1 MLAYQIQMRGSR
13 VLFLTYFLPLMT
25 QWAAVR
31 ILVALIND
39 PPQANLYRRDVSSYF
54 SNAT

>member
-1 MLAYQIQMRGSR
+1 
-13 VLFLTYFLPLMT
+13 MT